1 MPSPEARMIAA
12 DAEVKHL
19 EDKLSI
25 AKARRTDIGEEIM
38 EKWAQDGI
46 DQVKIAGAGT
56 VYLNRRVVAKKL
68 KDDAAVYAALRAS
81 GHGAL
86 IKDNVPA
93 QTLASTV
100 REEIEANDE
109 LPPEWAGIIEAG
121 YIPSIRVRKS

>member
-1 MPSPEARMIAA
+1 MPSLEARMIYAN
-12 DAEVKHL
+12 DEVKHL
-19 EDKLSI
+19 EDKLKV
-25 AKARRTDIGEEIM
+25 AKARRTDIGEELM
-38 EKWAQDGI
+38 EKWSQDGI

-56 VYLNRRVVAKKL
+56 VYLNRRVYAKKL
-68 KDDAAVYAALRAS
+68 KDDAEVYAALRAS

-100 REEIEANDE
+100 REEIETNDE

-121 YIPSIRVRKS
+121 YIPSIKVRKS

>member
-1 MPSPEARMIAA
+1 MPSLEARMIAA

-38 EKWAQDGI
+38 EKWAEEGI

-109 LPPEWAGIIEAG
+109 LPPEWDGIIEAA